1 MQEPIRIALVLL
13 VFGTLLAVSVMFS
26 RASDRFGIPIALI
39 FMIIGML
46 AGSDGPGGIRFAD
59 YHFAFRVGTVGL
71 IFILF
76 DGGLNT
82 SLAAVRRALLPAG
95 LLATVGVV
103 GTAAII
109 AGATRLL
116 FGVSWPAAMLVG
128 AIVSSTDA
136 AAVFSVLRGS
146 GIHLKRRVGATLEL
160 ESGLNDP
167 MAVIL
172 TTVLT
177 ANLLNPGRLSVP
189 GALVEVVIELAIGAA
204 GGAAIGFAG
213 RALTRRLRL
222 PAEGLYPAFTLA
234 FACLAFA
241 VPSLVHGSG
250 FLAVYV
256 AGLVLGQGELPYRAG
271 IFRVHDALAWLSQIV
286 MFLLLGLL
294 VFPSQLPAVAVPGLV
309 LGLLLA
315 LVARPVVAFLCLW
328 PVGFAVKEAG
338 YVGWVGLRGAVPI
351 ILAIIPVMAGAPG
364 ATGIFDV
371 VFCIVVVNAIVPG
384 ATVPWVTRRLGLGRS
399 AHMGATLALE
409 LDSAEPLKGKLVS
422 FYVDDALAV
431 TGVAIGELPLSGGS
445 AVILLVRDHTLTP
458 PEPTTVITPGDHV
471 YLVVQPDDL
480 PLIQLLFGR
489 AEPD

>member
-1 MQEPIRIALVLL
+1 MYEPVRIALVLL
-13 VFGTLLAVSVMFS
+13 IFGILLAVSVIFS
-26 RASDRFGIPIALI
+26 RASERFGVPIALI
-39 FMIIGML
+39 FMVIGMI
-46 AGSDGPGGIRFAD
+46 AGSDGPGGIHFAD

-82 SLAAVRRALLPAG
+82 SLSAVRRALLPAG
-95 LLATVGVV
+95 LLATVGVA
-103 GTAAII
+103 GTAAVI
-109 AGATRLL
+109 AVGTRLL
-116 FGVSWPAAMLVG
+116 FSVSWPAAMLVG

-136 AAVFSVLRGS
+136 AAVFAVLRGS
-146 GIHLKRRVGATLEL
+146 GIHLKRRVGATLEV

-177 ANLLNPGRLSVP
+177 ANLVSPGQLSVP
-189 GALVEVVIELAIGAA
+189 GALLQVLIELAIGAA
-204 GGAAIGFAG
+204 GGAAIGLAG

-241 VPSLVHGSG
+241 VPSLIHGSG

-256 AGLVLGQGELPYRAG
+256 AGLMLGHGALPYRAG
-271 IFRVHDALAWLSQIV
+271 IFRVHDALAWLSQVV

-294 VFPSQLPAVAVPGLV
+294 VFPSELTAVAVPGLV

-315 LVARPVVAFLCLW
+315 IVARPLVATLCLW
-328 PVGFAVKEAG
+328 PIGFTGKEAG

-364 ATGIFDV
+364 AGGIFNV

-384 ATVPWVTRRLGLGRS
+384 ATVPWVTRKLGLGRN
-399 AHMGATLALE
+399 APRGTALE
-409 LDSAEPLKGKLVS
+409 LALDSAEPLKGQLLS
-422 FYVDDALAV
+422 FHVDDALAV
-431 TGVAIGELPLSGGS
+431 TGVPIGELSLPDGA
-445 AVILLVRDHTLTP
+445 AVILLVRDRTLLP
-458 PEPTTVITPGDHV
+458 PDPAAVLAAGDHV
-471 YLVVQPDDL
+471 YLVARPDDL

-489 AEPD
+489 SEQD